1 MGHRMEIYCSEAD
14 AEFMIGTA
22 GKYGVEAKIVGRAE
36 KSVDEFN
43 HVTIKANGK
52 VFEY

>member
-1 MGHRMEIYCSEAD
+1 MGHRMEIYCSETD
-14 AEFMIGTA
+14 AKFMIETA
-22 GKYGVEAKIVGRAE
+22 AKYGVEAKIVGRAE